1 MTKKQL
7 EKLKKLMKEAEHLK
21 AKLEKPASLREMV
34 IDSVKDYRTGYPHN
48 ITIAGCGQNNYP
60 DLQQKYYD
68 KLQKI
73 QREIA
78 TMEDWLDAVSDP
90 ELRDILRL
98 QYVNGLTQEEIA
110 DELGYVRETVSRKIK
125 KFWEDE
131 KKSQKVTF

>member
-21 AKLEKPASLREMV
+21 DKLEKPASLREMV
-34 IDSVKDYRTGYPHN
+34 IDSVKDYRTGHPHN

-73 QREIA
+73 LQEIA
-78 TMEDWLDAVSDP
+78 TMEDWLDAISDP

-98 QYVNGLTQEEIA
+98 QYVNGLTQEQIA
-110 DELGYVRETVSRKIK
+110 DELGYSPITIK
-125 KFWEDE
+125 RRLKNFWSNCKNDTE
-131 KKSQKVTF
+131 

>member
-21 AKLEKPASLREMV
+21 DKLEEPASLREMV
-34 IDSVKDYRTGYPHN
+34 VDSVKDYRTGYPHN
-48 ITIAGCGQNNYP
+48 ITIAGCGQNSYP
-60 DLQQKYYD
+60 ELQQKYYE
-68 KLQKI
+68 KLLQIQEKI
-73 QREIA
+73 KS
-78 TMEDWLDAVSDP
+78 MEDWLDSVSDP
-90 ELRDILRL
+90 EVRVILRL
-98 QYVNGLTQEEIA
+98 QYINGLTQEQIA

>member
-7 EKLKKLMKEAEHLK
+7 EKLKKLNKEAEHLK
-21 AKLEKPASLREMV
+21 AMLERSACSRDMV
-34 IDSVKDYRTGYPHN
+34 IDTAKDYRTGYPHN
-48 ITIAGCGQNNYP
+48 ITIVGYGQDNYP
-60 DLQQKYYD
+60 ELQQRYYD
-68 KLQKI
+68 KLLRI
-73 QREIA
+73 QEEIKA
-78 TMEDWLDAVSDP
+78 MENWLDSVSDP

-98 QYVNGLTQEEIA
+98 QYVNGLNQEQIA

>member
-7 EKLKKLMKEAEHLK
+7 EKLKKLKKEAEQLK
-21 AKLEKPASLREMV
+21 KLLERPASLREMV
-34 IDSVKDYRTGYPHN
+34 VDSVKDYRTGYPHN
-48 ITIAGCGQNNYP
+48 ITIAGCGQNSYP
-60 DLQQKYYD
+60 ELQQKYYD

-73 QREIA
+73 QKEIKV
-78 TMEDWLDAVSDP
+78 MEDWLDSVSDP
-90 ELRDILRL
+90 EMRDILRL
-98 QYVNGLTQEEIA
+98 QYINGLTQEQIA

>member
-21 AKLEKPASLREMV
+21 AKLEKPASFREMV

-73 QREIA
+73 QQEIA

-98 QYVNGLTQEEIA
+98 QYVNGLTQEQIA
-110 DELGYVRETVSRKIK
+110 DELGYSPITIKRRLK
-125 KFWEDE
+125 KFWSNCKNDTE
-131 KKSQKVTF
+131 